1 MVCWSNV
8 KVDNL
13 LDTLRFGFEG
23 IWNPRDKGTAISLC
37 SSLANLLLLSAL
49 EHLLLCHR
57 LWR

>member
-1 MVCWSNV
+1 M
-8 KVDNL
+8 KVDDL